1 MYYLRILAYI
11 LIIVGALN
19 WGLVGFMNIDAVAL
33 LFGEMSMMSRIVYGL
48 IGISAILSLISSYKH
63 IFFKYDI

>member
-1 MYYLRILAYI
+1 MYYLRVITYI
-11 LIIVGALN
+11 LIIIGALN
-19 WGLVGFMNIDAVAL
+19 WGLVGFMNVDAVAL

-48 IGISAILSLISSYKH
+48 VGISAILSLIATYRH

>member
-1 MYYLRILAYI
+1 MYYLRIITYI
-11 LIIVGALN
+11 LVIVGALN
-19 WGLVGFMNIDAVAL
+19 WGLVGFMNVDAVAL

-48 IGISAILSLISSYKH
+48 VGISAILLLITTYRH

>member
-1 MYYLRILAYI
+1 MYYLRIITYI
-11 LIIVGALN
+11 LIIIGALN

-48 IGISAILSLISSYKH
+48 VGISAILSLISTYRH
-63 IFFKYDI
+63 IFFKYEI